1 MISKKTIYGLEAVIL
16 LAKHYEV
23 GPVLITDLAREGRI
37 PKKFLEAIL
46 LELRKGG
53 ILNSKKGK
61 GGGYVLAK
69 EPQDIKVGDI
79 IRVLEGSFSEIYFD
93 DETKENNEI
102 KMIMKEVRDAMSN
115 ILNKTSLADVIE
127 RASSGQNVLNY
138 VI

>member
-16 LAKHYEV
+16 LAKRYES
-23 GPVLITDLAREGRI
+23 GPVLITHLAKEGHI

-46 LELRKGG
+46 LELRKSG

-69 EPQDIKVGDI
+69 DPQDISIGDI
-79 IRVLEGSFSEIYFD
+79 ISTLEGPLSEFSFD
-93 DETKENNEI
+93 DDTKETNEI
-102 KMIMKEVRDAMSN
+102 KMILKEVRDAMSN
-115 ILNKTSLADVIE
+115 ILDKTSVADVID
-127 RASSGQNVLNY
+127 RASSGLNVLNF

>member
-1 MISKKTIYGLEAVIL
+1 MISKKTLYGLEAVIL
-16 LAKHYEV
+16 LAKHQD
-23 GPVLITDLAREGRI
+23 GPVLITNLAREGKI

-69 EPQDIKVGDI
+69 SPQDISVGSI
-79 IRVLEGSFSEIYFD
+79 IRTLEGPFSDFSIE
-93 DETKENNEI
+93 DETEETNEI
-102 KMIMKEVRDAMSN
+102 KMIIKEVRDAMSN
-115 ILNKTSLADVIE
+115 ILDKTTIADVIE
-127 RASSGQNVLNY
+127 RACSGQNVLNY

>member
-1 MISKKTIYGLEAVIL
+1 MISKKTIYGLQAAIL
-16 LAKHYEV
+16 LAKRYETT
-23 GPVLITDLAREGRI
+23 PVLITDLAREGRI

-46 LELRKGG
+46 LELRKSG

-69 EPQDIKVGDI
+69 EPQDISVGDI
-79 IRVLEGSFSEIYFD
+79 IRTLDGSFSEIYFEG
-93 DETKENNEI
+93 ETKETNEI

-115 ILNKTSLADVIE
+115 ILDKTSLADVIE
-127 RASSGQNVLNY
+127 RAGTGQNVLNY

>member
-16 LAKHYEV
+16 LAKRYES
-23 GPVLITDLAREGRI
+23 GPVLITDLAREGHI

-46 LELRKGG
+46 LELKKSG

-61 GGGYVLAK
+61 GGGYVLGK
-69 EPQDIKVGDI
+69 DPQDISIGDI
-79 IRVLEGSFSEIYFD
+79 IRTLEGSILEIYFD
-93 DETKENNEI
+93 DETKETNEI

-115 ILNKTSLADVIE
+115 ILDKTSLADVIE

-138 VI
+138 MI

>member
-1 MISKKTIYGLEAVIL
+1 MISKKTIYGLQAAII
-16 LAKHYEV
+16 LAKRYDS

-46 LELRKGG
+46 LELRKNG

-61 GGGYVLAK
+61 GGGYVLGK
-69 EPQDIKVGDI
+69 NPQDISIGDI
-79 IRVLEGSFSEIYFD
+79 IRTLDGSFSEIYFNG
-93 DETKENNEI
+93 ETKENNEI

-115 ILNKTSLADVIE
+115 ILDRTSLLDVIE

>member
-1 MISKKTIYGLEAVIL
+1 MISKKTIYGLQAVII
-16 LAKHYEV
+16 LAKNYET
-23 GPVLITDLAREGRI
+23 GPILITNLAKEGHI

-46 LELRKGG
+46 LELRKNG

-61 GGGYVLAK
+61 GGGYVLGK
-69 EPQDIKVGDI
+69 PPQDISVGDI
-79 IRVLEGSFSEIYFD
+79 IHILDGSFSEFYFEG
-93 DETKENNEI
+93 ETKETNEI

-115 ILNKTSLADVIE
+115 ILDKTSLADVIE

>member
-1 MISKKTIYGLEAVIL
+1 MISKKTLYGLQAAIL
-16 LAKHYEV
+16 LAKRYDS
-23 GPVLITDLAREGRI
+23 GSVLITDLAREGRI

-46 LELRKGG
+46 LELRKNG

-69 EPQDIKVGDI
+69 DPQDISIGDI
-79 IRVLEGSFSEIYFD
+79 IRTLEGSFSEINLD
-93 DETKENNEI
+93 TDIKENNEI

-115 ILNKTSLADVIE
+115 ILDKTSLADVIE
-127 RASSGQNVLNY
+127 RACSGQNILNY

>member
-1 MISKKTIYGLEAVIL
+1 MISKKTIYGIQAVII
-16 LAKHYEV
+16 LAKRYES

-46 LELRKGG
+46 LELRKNG

-61 GGGYVLAK
+61 GGGYVLGK
-69 EPQDIKVGDI
+69 DPQDISIGDI
-79 IRVLEGSFSEIYFD
+79 IRILDGSFSEIFFD
-93 DETKENNEI
+93 SDNKENNEI

-115 ILNKTSLADVIE
+115 ILDKTSLLDVIE